1 MFKERV
7 AVEIELSCRER
18 LYRDY
23 WRFLMAEM
31 DGRLD
36 VGVIIVQDDDAGFF
50 GLNGHRNGV
59 PHLDDVI
66 EDLNSLRSAITV
78 PIWVI
83 ALS

>member
-1 MFKERV
+1 
-7 AVEIELSCRER
+7 
-18 LYRDY
+18 
-23 WRFLMAEM
+23 MAEM

-50 GLNGHRNGV
+50 SLNGHRNGV